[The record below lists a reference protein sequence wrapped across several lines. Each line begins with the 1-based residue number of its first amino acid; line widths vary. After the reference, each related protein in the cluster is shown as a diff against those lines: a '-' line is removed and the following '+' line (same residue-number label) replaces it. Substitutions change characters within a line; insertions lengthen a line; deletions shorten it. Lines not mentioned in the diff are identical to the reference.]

1 LSRAAVFVAAT
12 TVAATTVGCWTS
24 KAEPK
29 HGEQEQVQAAPPDAG
44 LADAAPVVH
53 QLPDPDE
60 DRRHYQ
66 NHPCVDTPQGPMCAP
81 YGAPPARRRVV

>member
-1 LSRAAVFVAAT
+1 V
-12 TVAATTVGCWTS
+12 
-24 KAEPK
+24 K
-29 HGEQEQVQAAPPDAG
+29 
-44 LADAAPVVH
+44 

-60 DRRHYQ
+60 DRRNYQ